1 MPQEI
6 KIAMLGARGVGKTSF
21 LTAMYE
27 QFESTIGQTN
37 LQLTPDL
44 KSAAILQERLGEL
57 KGLTDNFLPTGGV
70 QSTEAPRSFIF
81 DLGKKGTK
89 PSLRLHFQDFPGE
102 YINSEA
108 TDNDREFVKNLL
120 VESDAVLVAIDA
132 PALMERNGKYHEK
145 YNRTQQI
152 TNLFQSVYQDL
163 RSPKLVILAPIRCEK
178 YLQNP
183 TSTSDLLKSVKDNYA
198 NLFNLFNSEAL
209 LPWVVSVVTPI
220 QTVGTV
226 VFSHLEEVAN
236 NNPHFYFHKTSPNA
250 EYGPKDSEQPLRY
263 LLRFALKLQIEN
275 RNWNWGPYSLVRL
288 WLGWDN
294 YLMEAVRQSAKGC
307 KLSGGFTVLQG
318 EKWLN
323 VG

>member
-44 KSAAILQERLGEL
+44 KSAAVLQERLGEL
-57 KGLTDNFLPTGGV
+57 KSLTDNFEATGGI
-70 QSTEAPRSFIF
+70 QSTETSRSFIF

-102 YINSEA
+102 YLNSEA
-108 TDNDREFVKNLL
+108 TDQNREFVKDLL
-120 VESDAVLVAIDA
+120 TESVAVLVAIDA
-132 PALMERNGKYHEK
+132 PALMEANGKWHENI
-145 YNRTQQI
+145 NRPQQI
-152 TNLFQSVYQDL
+152 TNLSQSVYQDL
-163 RSPKLVILAPIRCEK
+163 KSPRLVILAPIRCEK
-178 YLQNP
+178 YLQDA
-183 TSTSDLLKSVKDNYA
+183 TSASALLKRVKDKYA
-198 NLFNLFNSEAL
+198 NLINLFNSEAL
-209 LPWVVSVVTPI
+209 LPWVASVVTPI

-226 VFSHLEEVAN
+226 VFSHIEAVDN
-236 NNPHFYFHKTSPNA
+236 KPHFYFHKTSHDA
-250 EYGPKDSEQPLRY
+250 EYSPQDSEQPLRY
-263 LLRFALKLQIEN
+263 LLRFALKLQIEK
-275 RNWNWGPYSLVRL
+275 RNWTWGPYSPIRV
-288 WLGWDN
+288 WLGLDSS
-294 YLMEAVRQSAKGC
+294 LKEAASKSTNGC
-307 KLSGGFTVLQG
+307 KLNWGFTVLQG

>member
-1 MPQEI
+1 MSQEI

-57 KGLTDNFLPTGGV
+57 KSLTDDFEATGGILGT
-70 QSTEAPRSFIF
+70 SDTRSFIF

-89 PSLRLHFQDFPGE
+89 PSLRLHFQDFPGG
-102 YINSEA
+102 YLNSQA
-108 TDNDREFVKNLL
+108 TPKEREFVKNLL
-120 VESDAVLVAIDA
+120 TESVAVLVAIDA
-132 PALMERNGKYHEK
+132 PALMEANGKWHDK
-145 YNRTQQI
+145 INRPQQI
-152 TNLFQSVYQDL
+152 AHLFQSVYQDL
-163 RSPKLVILAPIRCEK
+163 KSPRLVILAPVRCEK
-178 YLQNP
+178 YMQDA
-183 TSTSDLLKSVKDNYA
+183 TSANALLKRIKDKYA
-198 NLFNLFNSEAL
+198 NLLNLFSSEAL

-226 VFSHLEEVAN
+226 VFSHIEVAN
-236 NNPHFYFHKTSPNA
+236 GMPHFHFHKTSHDA
-250 EYGPKDSEQPLRY
+250 EYSPRDSEQPLRY
-263 LLRFALKLQIEN
+263 LLRFALKLQIES
-275 RNWNWGPYSLVRL
+275 RNWNWGLFSPIRV

-294 YLMEAVRQSAKGC
+294 HLKEAARQSANRC
-307 KLSGGFTVLQG
+307 KSTWGFTVIQG